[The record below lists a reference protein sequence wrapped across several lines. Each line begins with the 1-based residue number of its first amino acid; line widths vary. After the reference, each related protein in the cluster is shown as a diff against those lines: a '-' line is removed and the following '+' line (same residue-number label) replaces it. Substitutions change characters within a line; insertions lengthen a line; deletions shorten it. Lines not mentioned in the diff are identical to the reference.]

1 VRHAAAVS
9 AQAIAD
15 VLPDDV
21 FQDVYVSMIGRL
33 ATLEWFTARISAST
47 LMAASYKR
55 MTTAQQQEHV
65 QYFAALCKDETPMVR
80 RVASQHLG
88 SMLKE
93 VVDVKSR
100 SCLEEGGTVGTVLV
114 PLYEDLASNEQPVSR
129 SMLLAL
135 RL

>member
-1 VRHAAAVS
+1 
-9 AQAIAD
+9 
-15 VLPDDV
+15 
-21 FQDVYVSMIGRL
+21 
-33 ATLEWFTARISAST
+33 
-47 LMAASYKR
+47 
-55 MTTAQQQEHV
+55 
-65 QYFAALCKDETPMVR
+65 
-80 RVASQHLG
+80 LG